1 MHFESHFSG
10 LHHPKGLRSF
20 HEEPRKREKPLL
32 HTSINHWNGN
42 KLRNRTWALS
52 IEGLLMNLSL
62 AFNDLILAQLVQDI
76 LISIPLTPE
85 EGKFPMHLL
94 AGRYELGE
102 VSGFSVELNKV

>member
-1 MHFESHFSG
+1 
-10 LHHPKGLRSF
+10 
-20 HEEPRKREKPLL
+20 
-32 HTSINHWNGN
+32 
-42 KLRNRTWALS
+42 
-52 IEGLLMNLSL
+52 MNLSL